1 MIRHLKVANYAL
13 IQALEI
19 AFPEGL
25 TIITGETGAGKSILL
40 GALGLVMG
48 ERADLK
54 ALYDPNRKCVVEAT
68 FHIGRY
74 HLQEFFHTHEL
85 DYDDECIIRRELLPS
100 GKSRAFVNDTP
111 VRLEVLRRL
120 TQALIDVHQQ
130 FDLRDIHEVSFQMRM
145 IDALAGTQQQAAELR
160 RRYERWLEKM
170 RQLDQLKA
178 RKARIEHEQE
188 LLHFQLDE
196 LNESRLEADE
206 QERLE
211 EALRRLEHAEE
222 IKRVL
227 SAAFL
232 ALQEQEPSVL
242 GRLTELYHALG
253 QVARYDSGVAALHE
267 RLERVRLELED
278 IAMELE
284 RQAERV
290 VFDPEEAARLQQR
303 LDLLYRLQQK
313 HQVQTVAELL
323 EVQRSLEAQL
333 ADFGDLGDQIAQL
346 EAEVQAE
353 EEALRRQAEALS
365 QKRQAVLPT
374 FARQVTQLLH
384 MLAMPHARFEVDMSR
399 QARLGPSGFDE
410 VQFRFAAN
418 PGSRLMP
425 VKDVASGGELSRLTL
440 IVKSLVA
447 SAIPLPTLV
456 FDEIDTGIS
465 GGVAL
470 RMGEIL
476 RKLSDDHQ
484 VIVITHSPQVAA
496 QADAHYFVYKEVAD
510 QRTYT
515 RIRLLDQ
522 EARVE
527 ALATMLSESPPTPA
541 ARENARELLAKVKK
555 RTTRKA

>member
-54 ALYDPNRKCVVEAT
+54 ALYDPEQKCIVEAT
-68 FHIGRY
+68 FHVGRY
-74 HLQEFFHTHEL
+74 QLQEFFRTHEL
-85 DYDDECIIRRELLPS
+85 DYEDECIIRRELLPS
-100 GKSRAFVNDTP
+100 GKSRAFINDTP
-111 VRLEVLRRL
+111 VRLEVLRKL
-120 TQALIDVHQQ
+120 AQALVDVHQQ
-130 FDLRDIHEVSFQMRM
+130 FDTRDIHEVSFQMRM
-145 IDALAGTQQQAAELR
+145 IDALAGTQQQAADFR
-160 RRYERWLEKM
+160 RRYEGWLEKM
-170 RQLDQLKA
+170 RRLDQLRA
-178 RKARIEHEQE
+178 RKARSEREQE
-188 LLHFQLDE
+188 LLHFQLEE
-196 LNESRLEADE
+196 LSEARFEPGE

-232 ALQEQEPSVL
+232 ALHEREPSLL
-242 GRLTELYHALG
+242 GQLSELYHALG
-253 QVARYDSGVAALHE
+253 QVARYDSGAAALHE

-284 RQAERV
+284 KQAEHIA
-290 VFDPEEAARLQQR
+290 FDPERAAQLQQR

-313 HQVQTVAELL
+313 HQVQTVEELL
-323 EVQRSLEAQL
+323 EVQRRLEAQL
-333 ADFGDLGDQIAQL
+333 AGFGDLSEQIAQL
-346 EAEVQAE
+346 EAAVQAE

-365 QKRQAVLPT
+365 QKRRAVLPT
-374 FARQVTQLLH
+374 FTRQVTALLH
-384 MLAMPHARFEVDMSR
+384 QLAMPHARFEVAMSR
-399 QARLGPSGFDE
+399 QARLGPAGFDE

-425 VKDVASGGELSRLTL
+425 IKDVASGGELSRLTL
-440 IVKSLVA
+440 VVKSLVA

-456 FDEIDTGIS
+456 FDEIDAGIS

-496 QADAHYFVYKEVAD
+496 QADAHYFAYKEVAD
-510 QRTYT
+510 QRTRT
-515 RIRLLDQ
+515 RIRLLD
-522 EARVE
+522 EAARVE
-527 ALATMLSESPPTPA
+527 ALAAMLSESPPTPA
-541 ARENARELLAKVKK
+541 ALENARELLA
-555 RTTRKA
+555 RARKHARRKG